1 MTSAQYQLALLGP
14 GARSHAPKLRR
25 VFMRRLRELDRS
37 LPGHLRVLTPKNR
50 DAFDGK
56 APTVGVYFG
65 GARHSRADQGFLQH
79 LMSTSAVVI
88 PVVGRLSEFG
98 RSVPKELASIN
109 GLALRDHG
117 FDAIANLALEN
128 LGLLRKDRRLFISY
142 RRNDSSNVALQLRHL
157 FEASG
162 YDAFL
167 DTHDVRP
174 GDPFQEVLWQRM
186 LDSDLVVMLDSPN
199 FLGSRWTKDTPAPHS
214 DLCQRLYLK
223 ATDFNG
229 RALRPQA
236 INSIAKVVEGLRA
249 RCLAARYNN
258 LVREFCDEAVMAG
271 ATTAV
276 QPQRYVLA
284 TLKNRKR
291 VAAIPAVGVPDALR
305 YYNASLRFPG
315 RGRKAEIAMLL
326 YDHRGLRANWSEF
339 LRWLD
344 RHLPVKAIR
353 ITEVAAEIRKL

>member
-1 MTSAQYQLALLGP
+1 
-14 GARSHAPKLRR
+14 
-25 VFMRRLRELDRS
+25 MRRLRELDRS
-37 LPGHLRVLTPKNR
+37 LPGHLRVLTSKNQ

-56 APTVGVYFG
+56 APTVGIYFG

-79 LMSTSAVVI
+79 LMSTSAVII
-88 PVVGRLSEFG
+88 PVVRRLSEFG
-98 RSVPKELASIN
+98 RAVPKELVPIN

-117 FDAIANLALEN
+117 LDAIANLALEN

-142 RRNDSSNVALQLRHL
+142 RRTDSSKVAMQLRHL

-199 FLGSRWTKDTPAPHS
+199 FLGSRWTKEELAKAEALTVGILQIVWPGHSPAPHS

-223 ATDFNG
+223 ATDFNR
-229 RALRPQA
+229 RALRSQA
-236 INSIAKVVEGLRA
+236 INSIAKAVEGLRA

-258 LVREFCDEAVMAG
+258 LVREFCDEAVTAG
-271 ATTAV
+271 ATVAV

-305 YYNASLRFPG
+305 YYDANLRFPE
-315 RGRKAEIAMLL
+315 RGRKAELAMLL
-326 YDHRGLRANWSEF
+326 YDHRGLRAHWSEF